1 MKNSKTVVGAVLTTL
16 LCVPVSRATTAIEND
31 KNIDAPIQYFLTQES
46 DSHQHEKAHEPEE
59 NHKPEVSHQSD
70 VNQQPEENHQPEEV
84 VLTEQQRQLA
94 GVQTSVI
101 EPRIYN
107 QRVYAPGEVKV
118 NGYSSSLVSTRTDSV
133 VISRHAALGD
143 EVAKGQ
149 VLVTLFSET
158 IAQSQAEFLIAS
170 SNYSRAKKLD
180 KNTISESALVEAEN
194 RYKASYGELIAF
206 GLTPNAISSITALDV
221 DAFGQY
227 ELVAVRDGVVLQDD
241 FMQGQRVLAGET
253 VMLLAD
259 ESDIW
264 IEASLPATS
273 TFPVKVGDTAQV
285 IFNGEHFTAQ
295 VIQQSHIIDPLT
307 RTRTVRLAIRN
318 TTHSLHAGMFVDV
331 LFSVPTPSPVMAV
344 PETAMVRSTDGDW
357 VIYVENEASGA
368 FTPVEVQRGEALG
381 EYRRIEGVETGT
393 RIVTHGAFFVASEL
407 AKSGF
412 DPHNH

>member
-31 KNIDAPIQYFLTQES
+31 KNIDAPIQYFLAHES
-46 DSHQHEKAHEPEE
+46 GSHQHEKAHEPEE
-59 NHKPEVSHQSD
+59 NHKPEVSHQSE
-70 VNQQPEENHQPEEV
+70 VNHQPEEV

-118 NGYSSSLVSTRTDSV
+118 NGYSSSLVSPRTDSV

-143 EVAKGQ
+143 EVEKGQ

-227 ELVAVRDGVVLQDD
+227 ELVAVRDGV
-241 FMQGQRVLAGET
+241 MAWCCKT
-253 VMLLAD
+253 
-259 ESDIW
+259 
-264 IEASLPATS
+264 TS
-273 TFPVKVGDTAQV
+273 CKGK
-285 IFNGEHFTAQ
+285 GC
-295 VIQQSHIIDPLT
+295 
-307 RTRTVRLAIRN
+307 
-318 TTHSLHAGMFVDV
+318 
-331 LFSVPTPSPVMAV
+331 
-344 PETAMVRSTDGDW
+344 
-357 VIYVENEASGA
+357 
-368 FTPVEVQRGEALG
+368 
-381 EYRRIEGVETGT
+381 
-393 RIVTHGAFFVASEL
+393 
-407 AKSGF
+407 
-412 DPHNH
+412 

>member
-31 KNIDAPIQYFLTQES
+31 KNIDAPIQYFLAHES
-46 DSHQHEKAHEPEE
+46 GSHQHEKAHEPEE
-59 NHKPEVSHQSD
+59 NHKPEVSHQSE

-118 NGYSSSLVSTRTDSV
+118 NGYSSSLVSPRTDSV

-194 RYKASYGELIAF
+194 R
-206 GLTPNAISSITALDV
+206 
-221 DAFGQY
+221 
-227 ELVAVRDGVVLQDD
+227 
-241 FMQGQRVLAGET
+241 
-253 VMLLAD
+253 
-259 ESDIW
+259 
-264 IEASLPATS
+264 
-273 TFPVKVGDTAQV
+273 
-285 IFNGEHFTAQ
+285 
-295 VIQQSHIIDPLT
+295 
-307 RTRTVRLAIRN
+307 
-318 TTHSLHAGMFVDV
+318 
-331 LFSVPTPSPVMAV
+331 
-344 PETAMVRSTDGDW
+344 
-357 VIYVENEASGA
+357 
-368 FTPVEVQRGEALG
+368 
-381 EYRRIEGVETGT
+381 
-393 RIVTHGAFFVASEL
+393 
-407 AKSGF
+407 
-412 DPHNH
+412 

>member
-31 KNIDAPIQYFLTQES
+31 KNIDVPIQYFLEQES
-46 DSHQHEKAHEPEE
+46 GSHQHEKAHEPEE
-59 NHKPEVSHQSD
+59 NHKPEVSHQSE

-118 NGYSSSLVSTRTDSV
+118 NGYSSSLVSPRTDSV

-194 RYKASYGELIAF
+194 R
-206 GLTPNAISSITALDV
+206 
-221 DAFGQY
+221 
-227 ELVAVRDGVVLQDD
+227 
-241 FMQGQRVLAGET
+241 
-253 VMLLAD
+253 
-259 ESDIW
+259 
-264 IEASLPATS
+264 
-273 TFPVKVGDTAQV
+273 
-285 IFNGEHFTAQ
+285 
-295 VIQQSHIIDPLT
+295 
-307 RTRTVRLAIRN
+307 
-318 TTHSLHAGMFVDV
+318 
-331 LFSVPTPSPVMAV
+331 
-344 PETAMVRSTDGDW
+344 
-357 VIYVENEASGA
+357 
-368 FTPVEVQRGEALG
+368 
-381 EYRRIEGVETGT
+381 
-393 RIVTHGAFFVASEL
+393 
-407 AKSGF
+407 
-412 DPHNH
+412 

>member
-31 KNIDAPIQYFLTQES
+31 KNIDAPIQYFLAQES
-46 DSHQHEKAHEPEE
+46 GSHQHEKAHEPEE
-59 NHKPEVSHQSD
+59 NHKPEVSHQSE

-118 NGYSSSLVSTRTDSV
+118 NGYSSSLVSPRTDSV

-194 RYKASYGELIAF
+194 R
-206 GLTPNAISSITALDV
+206 
-221 DAFGQY
+221 
-227 ELVAVRDGVVLQDD
+227 
-241 FMQGQRVLAGET
+241 
-253 VMLLAD
+253 
-259 ESDIW
+259 
-264 IEASLPATS
+264 
-273 TFPVKVGDTAQV
+273 
-285 IFNGEHFTAQ
+285 
-295 VIQQSHIIDPLT
+295 
-307 RTRTVRLAIRN
+307 
-318 TTHSLHAGMFVDV
+318 
-331 LFSVPTPSPVMAV
+331 
-344 PETAMVRSTDGDW
+344 
-357 VIYVENEASGA
+357 
-368 FTPVEVQRGEALG
+368 
-381 EYRRIEGVETGT
+381 
-393 RIVTHGAFFVASEL
+393 
-407 AKSGF
+407 
-412 DPHNH
+412 